1 MLHLNFSGFHCHNS
15 YFFTCSMLPLWY
27 TVHNAYYISLSL
39 LSSTFGIRYAS
50 LNTYNTCPKNGL
62 LRIPVASSLSDY
74 LFNSRA
80 STTVIVSIGLMLDQ
94 GPNDY
99 LNSTLCKYGPHIRSY
114 NQCLSRRT
122 HASYLGNP
130 LGSSVGASDMIDIAG
145 MLQSLKIWGAG
156 SNAARRCCLAVP
168 SDLPK
173 SGGAAAPSA
182 PSLAASLH
190 CFVG

>member
-27 TVHNAYYISLSL
+27 TVHNAYYILLSL

-62 LRIPVASSLSDY
+62 LRIPVASSLSNY

-99 LNSTLCKYGPHIRSY
+99 LVLCVNMDHIYVHITNVYHVVRTLVTFEIR
-114 NQCLSRRT
+114 
-122 HASYLGNP
+122 
-130 LGSSVGASDMIDIAG
+130 
-145 MLQSLKIWGAG
+145 
-156 SNAARRCCLAVP
+156 
-168 SDLPK
+168 
-173 SGGAAAPSA
+173 
-182 PSLAASLH
+182 
-190 CFVG
+190 